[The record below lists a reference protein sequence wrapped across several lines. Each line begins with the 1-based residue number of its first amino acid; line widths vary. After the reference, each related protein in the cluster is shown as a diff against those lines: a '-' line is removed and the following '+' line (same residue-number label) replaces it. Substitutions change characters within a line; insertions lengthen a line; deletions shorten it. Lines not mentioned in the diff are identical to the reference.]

1 VWLKEKQCTQSSHS
15 GRHNVYTASRR
26 SSLHT
31 AAADLQLLES
41 GKAEVQESA
50 GQWQRAWSER
60 LTICREDLFWKEAFR
75 VLQLVNTPDIYEENK
90 YQRRNLLLYHCLLE
104 SIGFAKIQRIWT
116 TQLNLSSAEHLWVEY
131 HVTESEYSAVSTY
144 CISMALPYILKR
156 SRNQSAKSLADFIPI
171 NGFHTV
177 WII

>member
-1 VWLKEKQCTQSSHS
+1 LPLSACFLNMCFVLTCAFLSQDKIALVWLKEKQCTQSSHS

-60 LTICREDLFWKEAFR
+60 LTICREDLLWKEAFR
-75 VLQLVNTPDIYEENK
+75 VLQLVNTPDIYGENK
-90 YQRRNLLLYHCLLE
+90 YQRRNLLLYHWLLE
-104 SIGFAKIQRIWT
+104 SGLRKFNVFEQCRVFGIAQSQEKIR
-116 TQLNLSSAEHLWVEY
+116 SA
-131 HVTESEYSAVSTY
+131 
-144 CISMALPYILKR
+144 
-156 SRNQSAKSLADFIPI
+156 FIED
-171 NGFHTV
+171 V
-177 WII
+177 KVRV